1 MSEGVW
7 GNPFGD
13 PGLGDVLFHQ
23 IIDCLRGNRLLLI
36 RTVLPGRPE
45 KGEVFI
51 LVASVIFLFQ
61 VPLEITAEVML

>member
-1 MSEGVW
+1 MPEGVW
-7 GNPFGD
+7 GNPFRD
-13 PGLGDVLFHQ
+13 PGFLDVLFHQ
-23 IIDCLRGNRLLLI
+23 VIDCLGSNSGFVI
-36 RTVLPGRPE
+36 RSMLPGRPE